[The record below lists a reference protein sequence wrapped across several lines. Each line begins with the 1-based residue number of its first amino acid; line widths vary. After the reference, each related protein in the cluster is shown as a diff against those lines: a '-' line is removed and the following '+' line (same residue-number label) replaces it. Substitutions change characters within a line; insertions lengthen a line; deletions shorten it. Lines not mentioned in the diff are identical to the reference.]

1 MVITVTDVYRSPYL
15 NMVNTNT
22 DGTVGLVNSPQSA
35 IARRQDA
42 PVVYDMTTVCY
53 VAKSEFVMIH
63 NAFFDGR
70 LKAVHI
76 PTERAIDIDTLFNF
90 QMAEYF
96 LMGRE

>member
-1 MVITVTDVYRSPYL
+1 MTIYADNTVHLVSPPHL
-15 NMVNTNT
+15 P
-22 DGTVGLVNSPQSA
+22 LIS
-35 IARRQDA
+35 RQQA
-42 PVVYDMTTVCY
+42 PVVYDMTTICF
-53 VAKSEFVMIH
+53 AASTEFVMTH

-76 PTERAIDIDTLFNF
+76 PTERAIDIDTLFDF